1 MKCTRIGE
9 KKVQL
14 LVFWEWINL
23 WIFIFN
29 VVVFLISIML
39 LVIYL
44 EHIFL
49 FINLFRKKSYFYFR
63 NYFVVRETAPFAIIR
78 YNRTGIFF
86 ILYLKCPPKLFIIA
100 VINFLFSP
108 HLRNALNCTFRK
120 YQLHYIRNIFP
131 IHLHLIYL
139 CTYINQPCHVT
150 WNPTSNNDIDNFIIY
165 LIMLN

>member
-1 MKCTRIGE
+1 
-9 KKVQL
+9 
-14 LVFWEWINL
+14 
-23 WIFIFN
+23 
-29 VVVFLISIML
+29 ML

-49 FINLFRKKSYFYFR
+49 FINLFRKKIISISGIISLSGKQR
-63 NYFVVRETAPFAIIR
+63 NLQLLDTIEQVF
-78 YNRTGIFF
+78 FF

-139 CTYINQPCHVT
+139 CTYISINLV
-150 WNPTSNNDIDNFIIY
+150 
-165 LIMLN
+165 MLPEIQHQTMI

>member
-1 MKCTRIGE
+1 
-9 KKVQL
+9 
-14 LVFWEWINL
+14 
-23 WIFIFN
+23 
-29 VVVFLISIML
+29 ML
-39 LVIYL
+39 LIIYL

-78 YNRTGIFF
+78 YNRTGNFLF
-86 ILYLKCPPKLFIIA
+86 LYLKCPPKLFIIA

-139 CTYINQPCHVT
+139 CTYISINLV
-150 WNPTSNNDIDNFIIY
+150 
-165 LIMLN
+165 MLPEIQQ